1 MQDSREPLSDDALL
15 DLVRLVTSEAAAL
28 PDDVMVAARAAFEL
42 RAMDV
47 ELAAL
52 IYDSRN
58 DDRLLAGSRAAGSA
72 RILVFRTGEST
83 VEVEF
88 ADGRALGQVDPPPGG
103 TVILES
109 PQGRLGEAEVDS
121 VGCFLIAGDFAGT
134 IRVSLCADDR
144 PTLVSEWARL

>member
-1 MQDSREPLSDDALL
+1 M
-15 DLVRLVTSEAAAL
+15 
-28 PDDVMVAARAAFEL
+28 
-42 RAMDV
+42 
-47 ELAAL
+47 
-52 IYDSRN
+52 
-58 DDRLLAGSRAAGSA
+58 
-72 RILVFRTGEST
+72 FRTGEST

-134 IRVSLCADDR
+134 IRVSLCG
-144 PTLVSEWARL
+144 